1 MLSAFFSAI
10 SGRKQ
15 RVPTRLQYQTTE
27 CGVAALAM
35 ILAHHGRYETMEGV
49 RRVTGVSR
57 DCVNAGD
64 MVRAARHYGLVSKAF
79 SREPDALADLPLP
92 FLAHLRF
99 IHFVVVEGFSD
110 DYVLINDPAV
120 GRSRVP
126 REKFADD
133 FTGVAL
139 TFKPGP
145 DFVPQG
151 NNPNLLLGFWQRLT
165 VAAKRNLAA
174 VVLARSVAATLM
186 VGFAWAF
193 GAWFDA
199 LFAPGGDPAAPGAAS
214 LSVSVLLLALAN
226 ALVLAGERHTTDQ
239 LFQRMAVDQARGLA
253 HHMVALPNRFFAYRL
268 PDKLRATLYAGAAVA
283 SLLCQRLLPD
293 VLGIVS
299 MGTAWIALVY
309 LEPGLAALLA
319 AVVLA
324 LGVAAALIYW
334 RAGDWLRLRH
344 SATAGSA
351 GAMFME
357 PEELERSKFA
367 GRDQDFVNA
376 RLSASAALQKSRQ
389 EGGVVAAVLRGLASG
404 AVLLGVSLALV
415 YVNGLVVSGE
425 VGMGTAFTLLVLTLM
440 VTAPLAGITRTFHEV
455 DMLWHELLPVDD
467 VLACMAGEEGGA
479 APLVAD
485 LPNNLVLRAHQLV
498 FGYSPNRAPQI
509 AGIDIELRRGEQ
521 LGLTGPS
528 GGGKST
534 LAGVLAGQH
543 RCTSGALT
551 YAASTTV
558 AWVDKGSFFFEG
570 TVRDNLCL
578 WQESISPD
586 AIQRA
591 VQDACLDDV
600 LQARPG
606 GLDARVEQRGRNF
619 SGGQRQRM
627 EIARALLREPRIL
640 ILDEATDGLDPAL
653 ELRIRANIR
662 NRGCALIMVSHRAST
677 LAACDRVLRVAA
689 GKLESFDPLQQ
700 ANADAS
706 DAQVPAGPPV
716 AVPLEASIAL
726 DPRLLA
732 AAVGRVAVAL
742 GVPTQATVPAAGD
755 SPQDILA
762 LARLHHLHARK
773 VRFTVGAWRRRS
785 HGPLVVVRRADRKP
799 LVVLGQGPSRCCVDP
814 GSGERFAFDSS
825 LAIEQE
831 AWCFYPR
838 APQAPLRT
846 WPMLMALALATWPA
860 FAVAGGISLLL
871 GVLWLALPM
880 GALQLFSGTQGHPL
894 QWGVAGLGVLA
905 LALAVGCME
914 VAVSVA
920 ALRAG
925 GHVEL
930 SAMARFAQRAAQL
943 VPSFARSMAVD
954 DLQRTLASLQQL
966 LNRLQGLAVR
976 QIFDAAMLVVPL
988 GFLLTLDWR
997 MAVLALLLAA
1007 VGMLAP
1013 LALSRRARQD
1023 EKASD
1028 KAELASRRFLLDVW
1042 WGGSRLRALGML
1054 NRALDRWQAMHTQDA
1069 ARASKVRAMDASAEG
1084 WRHSGRWVA
1093 MALMVG
1099 AASLWPPAS
1108 AGHLAAML
1116 LAVWFMLDAAL
1127 SLGQGLLAF
1136 RRADLHAPLADELGL
1151 APIEPHAP
1159 DAPREARRIALVNA
1173 SFCYPG
1179 SVAPAVD
1186 NVSLAIEPGEFVA
1199 ITGGSGSGKS
1209 TLLRLL
1215 LGLDVPSTGQVQLG
1229 DPGQQSHAMAPWRR
1243 WVGMVTQEE
1252 RLLSSSTL
1260 RSQISGLA
1268 DGGVAEVWAAATTT
1282 LLADDIR
1289 RMPMGLQTIV
1299 ESGKISTGQE
1309 QRLLIARELV
1319 RQPVLLV
1326 LDEATNAVPDALQA
1340 ALFANLRKL
1349 GLTCVL
1355 VTHRETAIAQMDRV
1369 LVMEGGRIAWSGTPQ
1384 ALAGQPQW
1392 RAVLSTET
1400 QVGTQ

>member
-1 MLSAFFSAI
+1 MLSAFFPAI

-64 MVRAARHYGLVSKAF
+64 MVRAARHYGLESKAF
-79 SREPDALADLPLP
+79 SREPDALADLPVP

-110 DYVLINDPAV
+110 DYVLTNDPAV
-120 GRSRVP
+120 GRSRIP
-126 REKFADD
+126 REKFAED

-145 DFVPQG
+145 GFVPQG
-151 NNPNLLLGFWQRLT
+151 NNPNPLLGFWQRLT
-165 VAAKRNLAA
+165 VAAKRNLGA
-174 VVLARSVAATLM
+174 VVLARCVAATLM
-186 VGFAWAF
+186 VVFAWAF

-199 LFAPGGDPAAPGAAS
+199 LFAPGGDPAAAGAAS
-214 LSVSVLLLALAN
+214 LFAWMLSLALAN

-324 LGVAAALIYW
+324 LGVAAALIFW

-440 VTAPLAGITRTFHEV
+440 VTAPLGGITRIFHEV

-467 VLACMAGEEGGA
+467 VLACSAGEEGGT
-479 APLVAD
+479 APLVSD

-498 FGYSPNRAPQI
+498 FGYSPNRPPQI
-509 AGIDIELRRGEQ
+509 DGIDLELRQGEQ

-543 RCTSGALT
+543 RCTAGTLA
-551 YAASTTV
+551 YAAHATV

-578 WQESISPD
+578 WQEGISPD

-662 NRGCALIMVSHRAST
+662 KRGCALIMVSHRAST

-689 GKLESFDPLQQ
+689 GKLESFDLHYSKQTL
-700 ANADAS
+700 DAS

-716 AVPLEASIAL
+716 ARRAL
-726 DPRLLA
+726 RGIDCVGPSGLLA
-732 AAVGRVAVAL
+732 AAVGRDRGSHWVCR
-742 GVPTQATVPAAGD
+742 PRRQ
-755 SPQDILA
+755 LA
-762 LARLHHLHARK
+762 
-773 VRFTVGAWRRRS
+773 
-785 HGPLVVVRRADRKP
+785 
-799 LVVLGQGPSRCCVDP
+799 CC
-814 GSGERFAFDSS
+814 G
-825 LAIEQE
+825 
-831 AWCFYPR
+831 
-838 APQAPLRT
+838 
-846 WPMLMALALATWPA
+846 
-860 FAVAGGISLLL
+860 
-871 GVLWLALPM
+871 
-880 GALQLFSGTQGHPL
+880 
-894 QWGVAGLGVLA
+894 
-905 LALAVGCME
+905 
-914 VAVSVA
+914 
-920 ALRAG
+920 
-925 GHVEL
+925 
-930 SAMARFAQRAAQL
+930 
-943 VPSFARSMAVD
+943 
-954 DLQRTLASLQQL
+954 
-966 LNRLQGLAVR
+966 
-976 QIFDAAMLVVPL
+976 
-988 GFLLTLDWR
+988 
-997 MAVLALLLAA
+997 
-1007 VGMLAP
+1007 
-1013 LALSRRARQD
+1013 
-1023 EKASD
+1023 
-1028 KAELASRRFLLDVW
+1028 
-1042 WGGSRLRALGML
+1042 
-1054 NRALDRWQAMHTQDA
+1054 
-1069 ARASKVRAMDASAEG
+1069 
-1084 WRHSGRWVA
+1084 
-1093 MALMVG
+1093 
-1099 AASLWPPAS
+1099 
-1108 AGHLAAML
+1108 
-1116 LAVWFMLDAAL
+1116 
-1127 SLGQGLLAF
+1127 
-1136 RRADLHAPLADELGL
+1136 
-1151 APIEPHAP
+1151 
-1159 DAPREARRIALVNA
+1159 
-1173 SFCYPG
+1173 
-1179 SVAPAVD
+1179 
-1186 NVSLAIEPGEFVA
+1186 
-1199 ITGGSGSGKS
+1199 
-1209 TLLRLL
+1209 
-1215 LGLDVPSTGQVQLG
+1215 
-1229 DPGQQSHAMAPWRR
+1229 
-1243 WVGMVTQEE
+1243 
-1252 RLLSSSTL
+1252 
-1260 RSQISGLA
+1260 
-1268 DGGVAEVWAAATTT
+1268 
-1282 LLADDIR
+1282 
-1289 RMPMGLQTIV
+1289 
-1299 ESGKISTGQE
+1299 
-1309 QRLLIARELV
+1309 
-1319 RQPVLLV
+1319 
-1326 LDEATNAVPDALQA
+1326 
-1340 ALFANLRKL
+1340 
-1349 GLTCVL
+1349 
-1355 VTHRETAIAQMDRV
+1355 
-1369 LVMEGGRIAWSGTPQ
+1369 
-1384 ALAGQPQW
+1384 
-1392 RAVLSTET
+1392 
-1400 QVGTQ
+1400 